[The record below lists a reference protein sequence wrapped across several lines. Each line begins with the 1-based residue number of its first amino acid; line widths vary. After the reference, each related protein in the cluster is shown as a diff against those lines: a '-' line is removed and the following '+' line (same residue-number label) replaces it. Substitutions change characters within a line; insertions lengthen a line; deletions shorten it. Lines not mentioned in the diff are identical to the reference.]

1 MAKEIK
7 KEKKD
12 YQTLFL
18 HTQELRLNED
28 KRIMDEKLKA
38 TQKVES
44 HGSFLDKAKTTFK
57 NTYNKVISSAGNYD
71 KKNKTIVEEVE
82 RFNKDNK
89 TPINQDEANE
99 QLKELIASDKTGVT
113 QLMFDINVILD
124 NKYKYTYYN
133 DGLKSVSKYL
143 HNQEDYLLGLKN
155 DLEKTYKMVAD
166 KSLSLAQMGALAG
179 VSLAAV
185 LTCIIVPFTTP
196 SVVAGGAAVSTL
208 FIGAALVGGT
218 YLGMKQYN
226 KEEVKKQFK
235 NFTPDELAMHL
246 SIQMLCIKHL
256 KKKLKDEEFKDR
268 LNLILE
274 ELNTLKSDLDY
285 YLFVEKQDV
294 DKNKSKLHIF
304 HGFDNCL
311 EEALGL

>member
-28 KRIMDEKLKA
+28 KRIMDEKMTA
-38 TQKVES
+38 TKRVES

-57 NTYNKVISSAGNYD
+57 NTYNKVVSSAGNYE
-71 KKNKTIVEEVE
+71 KKNNTIIEEVS
-82 RFNKDNK
+82 RFNKENK
-89 TPINQDEANE
+89 TPINQSEANN
-99 QLKELIASDKTGVT
+99 QLKDLIASDKTGLA

-124 NKYKYTYYN
+124 NKYKYTYFN
-133 DGLKSVSKYL
+133 DGLEIVSKYL
-143 HNQEDYLLGLKN
+143 HNQEDYLLDLKE
-155 DLEKTYKMVAD
+155 DLEKTYKVIAD
-166 KSLSLAQMGALAG
+166 KSLSLTQMGALAG

-185 LTCIIVPFTTP
+185 LACIIVPLSTP
-196 SVVAGGAAVSTL
+196 AVAAGGAAISTL
-208 FIGAALVGGT
+208 FVGAALVGGT
-218 YLGMKQYN
+218 YFGMKQYN
-226 KEEVKKQFK
+226 KEEAKKQFRK
-235 NFTPDELAMHL
+235 FTPDELAMHL
-246 SIQMLCIKHL
+246 SIQILCIKHL
-256 KKKLKDEEFKDR
+256 KKQLKEEEFKDR

-285 YLFVEKQDV
+285 YLFVEKQDI

>member
-28 KRIMDEKLKA
+28 KRIMDEKMTA
-38 TQKVES
+38 TKRVES

-57 NTYNKVISSAGNYD
+57 NTYNKVVSSAGNYE
-71 KKNKTIVEEVE
+71 KKNNTIIEEVS
-82 RFNKDNK
+82 RFNKENK
-89 TPINQDEANE
+89 TPINQSEANN
-99 QLKELIASDKTGVT
+99 QLKELIASDKTGLA

-124 NKYKYTYYN
+124 NKYKYTYFN
-133 DGLKSVSKYL
+133 DGLEIVSKYL
-143 HNQEDYLLGLKN
+143 HDQEDYLLDLKE
-155 DLEKTYKMVAD
+155 DLEKTYKVIAD
-166 KSLSLAQMGALAG
+166 KSLSLTQMGALAG

-185 LTCIIVPFTTP
+185 LACIIVPLSTP
-196 SVVAGGAAVSTL
+196 AVAAGGAAISTL
-208 FIGAALVGGT
+208 FVGAALVGGT
-218 YLGMKQYN
+218 YFGMKQYN
-226 KEEVKKQFK
+226 KEEAKKQFRK
-235 NFTPDELAMHL
+235 FTPDELAMHL
-246 SIQMLCIKHL
+246 SIQILCIKHL
-256 KKKLKDEEFKDR
+256 KKQLKEEEFKDR

-285 YLFVEKQDV
+285 YLFVEKQDI

>member
-18 HTQELRLNED
+18 HVQELRLNED

-38 TQKVES
+38 TQRVES
-44 HGSFLDKAKTTFK
+44 HGSFFDKAKTTFK
-57 NTYNKVISSAGNYD
+57 NTYNKVVSSAGNYD

-82 RFNKDNK
+82 KFNKDNTSIK
-89 TPINQDEANE
+89 ESEANE
-99 QLKELIASDKTGVT
+99 QLKALIASDKTGIA

-124 NKYKYTYYN
+124 NKYKYTYFN
-133 DGLKSVSKYL
+133 DGLKLVSKYL
-143 HNQEDYLLGLKN
+143 HDKEDYLLDLKE
-155 DLEKTYKMVAD
+155 DLEKTYKAVAD

-185 LTCIIVPFTTP
+185 LACIIVPFTTP
-196 SVVAGGAAVSTL
+196 AVAAGGAAVSTL
-208 FIGAALVGGT
+208 FVGAALIGGT
-218 YLGMKQYN
+218 YIGMKEYN
-226 KEEVKKQFK
+226 QEEVKKQFQK
-235 NFTPDELAMHL
+235 FTPDELAMHL
-246 SIQMLCIKHL
+246 SIQILCIKHL
-256 KKKLKDEEFKDR
+256 KKQLKEEEFKDR

-285 YLFVEKQDV
+285 YLFVEKQDIA
-294 DKNKSKLHIF
+294 KNKNKLHVF